1 MRKHVSN
8 LCQRVLSLLLALV
21 LCLGVFPLPAIVSA
35 EETTVVDVGDE
46 QTNTPKSEQYSA
58 GDTTAGKDAGIYYQD
73 FSTAENVDNWMLGG
87 DNGKIGFEDGK
98 LSLQQVN
105 TAGSAHAAF
114 YDNSSPLIENGFVE
128 TVMTAQQRNRTGIA
142 FRYQDANRFAA
153 ICYDEWNG
161 WQWSMGG
168 GSYGYLGVKSP
179 AVENGQPIKV
189 RVEFEGAHIKII
201 LNDKPAYEGDIAAL
215 DIGAGKLG
223 ARMWG
228 EAEGGGH
235 AHFDYFKY
243 GKNVVSTV
251 TPNQL
256 KIAEEQW
263 GVEDVTLTMNLGAG
277 DSLMEIKNGE
287 AALVEGEDY
296 TVEDSTVTIKSTYFT
311 DGADRISLTF
321 NFALSASAQVTLLK
335 NKAYE
340 AVEYSNNFMTLEG
353 LVKKSGSGSFSLDED
368 GSLRI
373 QGETVLVDE
382 NSPVLT
388 DGEVEFVLEPM
399 NDRGGFG
406 LVFRANGDDWTG
418 FQCVDTRRSAFVYAG
433 WNLKTSDG
441 VNDMIW
447 DDSTIP
453 MSMRE
458 YKIKFR
464 FEGNVGTLYVDGQ
477 EAYTFETDKLNA
489 IPGQIGIMTMGQTD
503 VKIKELSCRSLQPL
517 DTTKASE
524 EQDVILSS
532 DEMTVKLDGA
542 FPRVLEY
549 NMAGKTMYG
558 QVEPKYYAMVNA
570 VNYPATAVV
579 GEKTDTSVTYRV
591 TVEEA
596 AVAFNVVYTLSGA
609 SLKME
614 INNIDETNTR
624 VYSLG
629 FPENCMISVKS
640 TQNGAKLDAAV
651 PWKPLNQ
658 STVDDVTDAH
668 YDLSRAVGGSAYKYA
683 NIPIFTADGLS
694 ASMVNTLVKN
704 LQEFAFQSFT
714 TAEGE
719 TYTGAWSTEFVYRG
733 WGFGD
738 EGQGDPVTTPV
749 EELSCTVVLTQDRND
764 DKIVDWQDGALALNT
779 VRDPMPGSDRLQ
791 DSFVHIAMN
800 FASGA
805 QQPFLR
811 IGDNLKKV
819 YLATDGF
826 GQMLIIKGY
835 NSEGHDSGHSEASDV
850 NMRAGGAKDF
860 QTLAENAKNYNAYVG
875 GHVNVSNMFPEAET
889 WDPRY
894 AAADNHTWGGWLDNG
909 CDIKRENFISDG
921 LMDKEFNELSE
932 QVPDMGLAYLDTFVD
947 YRFAAYRICENFK
960 EHGWTIFN
968 ENRAMLDKYCSWVHW
983 PGVSSTIHRFV
994 HHQEKDVYTDNNL
1007 LWGGRSPN
1015 DGGSGFMSWQHRN
1028 DYNGTIRYFFTTQL
1042 PYRYLMNHEL
1052 LKLGDNEAI
1061 FAGGVRTT
1069 SDKKIYKDD
1078 KLIANGNGLLFIPWF
1093 DQTEEG
1099 ATDPDDAYKI
1109 YHWNSQGGPSTW
1121 DLPDSWSGQ
1130 TEVKLYRLTDTGK
1143 TDEKTLKVEDGK
1155 VTIDAQANTPY
1166 VLYKGN
1172 ENASAVEVTDWSY
1185 GSAVKDASF
1194 ISHTFDSWIRG
1205 AENAE
1210 SISIQHTNFGKC
1222 YLSIDGAADSEV
1234 TQTITLTPGQKY
1246 EISVWAEVGN
1256 GKQAVIE
1263 VDLPDGTKVS
1273 NYMDESPLVNGD
1285 LNSALKNT
1293 KYLRMAV
1300 IFTMPAGSN
1309 TTATLHLKGL
1319 GGSDNGYAHFTDVRA
1334 VESTRPELEE
1344 GYILNEDFENVS
1356 EGWGPFYPT
1365 GTNIEKIHLSETN
1378 EGYTTDTL
1386 DGHWSLKCKGNGMRT
1401 VPFTLRFEP
1410 TRKYVIEFLSNG
1422 GGTITIRNE
1431 SGSEVL
1437 LNESMKDGANK
1448 FEFTTGSGDDYYIR
1462 LDSPQIL
1469 DNIKVYSIVD
1479 TTPPTTPENLT
1490 ATLDQNKVWVNLTWD
1505 AASDADSGVSGYKV
1519 YRDGVLLATVGNTT
1533 TYTDKATVDETKYVY
1548 SVSAVNGGG
1557 TEGEKSEEASVTT
1570 GILAP
1575 VVENVTLL
1583 NPTTAVVAFNKS
1595 MDKTSAETVSNYQIT
1610 NSQTVTITRAVLSA
1624 DGKQVTLSLRGLTAS
1639 DSVVLQIGSVKDSTG
1654 EASIESDAT
1663 YSLTLLAHYYK
1674 LDEVEGTTYQDEIG
1688 DKDGTKSGNVTVADG
1703 KEGKAADF
1711 SSGGAS
1717 VDLPNDVLNGLEEYT
1732 LTTWIKWNGAGS
1744 GSQTIF
1750 SNNSSGNRN
1759 SPGVWLRLNDGTIT
1773 ADNLNGGSVNSGSTK
1788 VAANEWAHVA
1798 VVRRID
1804 GTDLYVNGE
1813 LVGTGTATIRLGD
1826 NGTHIGRNSDNKGWY
1841 GHDFHGAID
1850 EFKIFKTA
1858 LNAAEV
1864 AEVAGLGHT
1873 HAYTVRN
1880 YDETNHWMEC
1890 ACGEK
1895 DAGSVEAHTFGEGV
1909 LNEDG
1914 TKYTYTCTVCGY
1926 EKTEDVEHEHD
1937 YTVRKYDE
1945 TNHWMEC
1952 ACGEKDAGSVEAHTF
1967 GEGVLNE
1974 DGTKYTYT
1982 CTVCG
1987 YEKTEDVEH
1996 EHDYTVRKYDETN
2009 HWLECA
2015 CGERDADSVEAHTFG
2030 EGELNED
2037 GTKYTYTCTVCGYEK
2052 TEDVEPPEVVHVTSV
2067 TLNRENVTLTVS
2079 ESMRLYATVSPEDAD
2094 NREVH
2099 WASSNPTVARV
2110 SDDGTIVALR
2120 RGQAIITVTTE
2131 DGGYTDTCVVNVRN
2145 RTILPILPSD
2155 PKPVE
2160 PSEPEGYYDVSVG
2173 DWYYDAVSYV
2183 TEEGLMTGVGNGK
2196 FNPDGAVT
2204 RAMVWTVL
2212 ARMDGENTDGGATWY
2227 SKAQSWAMRTGVSD
2241 GTNPMGSITRE
2252 QLAAMLYRYEGSP
2265 AVSGNLGAYPDAN
2278 TVSDWAVD
2286 AMVWA
2291 TEEGIINGMN
2301 GHLKPQDGATRA
2313 QLAAMLQRFVEIQ

>member
-223 ARMWG
+223 A
-228 EAEGGGH
+228 
-235 AHFDYFKY
+235 
-243 GKNVVSTV
+243 
-251 TPNQL
+251 
-256 KIAEEQW
+256 
-263 GVEDVTLTMNLGAG
+263 
-277 DSLMEIKNGE
+277 
-287 AALVEGEDY
+287 
-296 TVEDSTVTIKSTYFT
+296 
-311 DGADRISLTF
+311 
-321 NFALSASAQVTLLK
+321 
-335 NKAYE
+335 
-340 AVEYSNNFMTLEG
+340 
-353 LVKKSGSGSFSLDED
+353 
-368 GSLRI
+368 LRI

-1078 KLIANGNGLLFIPWF
+1078 KLIANGNGLLFSPWF
-1093 DQTEEG
+1093 DQPE
-1099 ATDPDDAYKI
+1099 AA
-1109 YHWNSQGGPSTW
+1109 
-1121 DLPDSWSGQ
+1121 
-1130 TEVKLYRLTDTGK
+1130 R
-1143 TDEKTLKVEDGK
+1143 
-1155 VTIDAQANTPY
+1155 
-1166 VLYKGN
+1166 VL
-1172 ENASAVEVTDWSY
+1172 
-1185 GSAVKDASF
+1185 
-1194 ISHTFDSWIRG
+1194 
-1205 AENAE
+1205 
-1210 SISIQHTNFGKC
+1210 
-1222 YLSIDGAADSEV
+1222 
-1234 TQTITLTPGQKY
+1234 
-1246 EISVWAEVGN
+1246 
-1256 GKQAVIE
+1256 
-1263 VDLPDGTKVS
+1263 GT
-1273 NYMDESPLVNGD
+1273 
-1285 LNSALKNT
+1285 
-1293 KYLRMAV
+1293 
-1300 IFTMPAGSN
+1300 
-1309 TTATLHLKGL
+1309 
-1319 GGSDNGYAHFTDVRA
+1319 
-1334 VESTRPELEE
+1334 
-1344 GYILNEDFENVS
+1344 
-1356 EGWGPFYPT
+1356 
-1365 GTNIEKIHLSETN
+1365 
-1378 EGYTTDTL
+1378 
-1386 DGHWSLKCKGNGMRT
+1386 C
-1401 VPFTLRFEP
+1401 
-1410 TRKYVIEFLSNG
+1410 
-1422 GGTITIRNE
+1422 
-1431 SGSEVL
+1431 
-1437 LNESMKDGANK
+1437 
-1448 FEFTTGSGDDYYIR
+1448 
-1462 LDSPQIL
+1462 
-1469 DNIKVYSIVD
+1469 
-1479 TTPPTTPENLT
+1479 LT
-1490 ATLDQNKVWVNLTWD
+1490 A
-1505 AASDADSGVSGYKV
+1505 
-1519 YRDGVLLATVGNTT
+1519 
-1533 TYTDKATVDETKYVY
+1533 
-1548 SVSAVNGGG
+1548 
-1557 TEGEKSEEASVTT
+1557 
-1570 GILAP
+1570 
-1575 VVENVTLL
+1575 
-1583 NPTTAVVAFNKS
+1583 
-1595 MDKTSAETVSNYQIT
+1595 
-1610 NSQTVTITRAVLSA
+1610 
-1624 DGKQVTLSLRGLTAS
+1624 
-1639 DSVVLQIGSVKDSTG
+1639 
-1654 EASIESDAT
+1654 
-1663 YSLTLLAHYYK
+1663 
-1674 LDEVEGTTYQDEIG
+1674 
-1688 DKDGTKSGNVTVADG
+1688 
-1703 KEGKAADF
+1703 
-1711 SSGGAS
+1711 
-1717 VDLPNDVLNGLEEYT
+1717 
-1732 LTTWIKWNGAGS
+1732 
-1744 GSQTIF
+1744 
-1750 SNNSSGNRN
+1750 
-1759 SPGVWLRLNDGTIT
+1759 
-1773 ADNLNGGSVNSGSTK
+1773 
-1788 VAANEWAHVA
+1788 
-1798 VVRRID
+1798 
-1804 GTDLYVNGE
+1804 
-1813 LVGTGTATIRLGD
+1813 
-1826 NGTHIGRNSDNKGWY
+1826 
-1841 GHDFHGAID
+1841 
-1850 EFKIFKTA
+1850 
-1858 LNAAEV
+1858 
-1864 AEVAGLGHT
+1864 
-1873 HAYTVRN
+1873 
-1880 YDETNHWMEC
+1880 
-1890 ACGEK
+1890 
-1895 DAGSVEAHTFGEGV
+1895 
-1909 LNEDG
+1909 
-1914 TKYTYTCTVCGY
+1914 
-1926 EKTEDVEHEHD
+1926 
-1937 YTVRKYDE
+1937 
-1945 TNHWMEC
+1945 
-1952 ACGEKDAGSVEAHTF
+1952 
-1967 GEGVLNE
+1967 
-1974 DGTKYTYT
+1974 
-1982 CTVCG
+1982 
-1987 YEKTEDVEH
+1987 
-1996 EHDYTVRKYDETN
+1996 
-2009 HWLECA
+2009 
-2015 CGERDADSVEAHTFG
+2015 
-2030 EGELNED
+2030 
-2037 GTKYTYTCTVCGYEK
+2037 
-2052 TEDVEPPEVVHVTSV
+2052 
-2067 TLNRENVTLTVS
+2067 
-2079 ESMRLYATVSPEDAD
+2079 
-2094 NREVH
+2094 
-2099 WASSNPTVARV
+2099 
-2110 SDDGTIVALR
+2110 
-2120 RGQAIITVTTE
+2120 
-2131 DGGYTDTCVVNVRN
+2131 
-2145 RTILPILPSD
+2145 
-2155 PKPVE
+2155 
-2160 PSEPEGYYDVSVG
+2160 
-2173 DWYYDAVSYV
+2173 
-2183 TEEGLMTGVGNGK
+2183 
-2196 FNPDGAVT
+2196 GAVRPKSSST
-2204 RAMVWTVL
+2204 A
-2212 ARMDGENTDGGATWY
+2212 
-2227 SKAQSWAMRTGVSD
+2227 
-2241 GTNPMGSITRE
+2241 
-2252 QLAAMLYRYEGSP
+2252 
-2265 AVSGNLGAYPDAN
+2265 
-2278 TVSDWAVD
+2278 
-2286 AMVWA
+2286 
-2291 TEEGIINGMN
+2291 
-2301 GHLKPQDGATRA
+2301 
-2313 QLAAMLQRFVEIQ
+2313 

>member
-73 FSTAENVDNWMLGG
+73 FSTAENVDNWKLSGI
-87 DNGKIGFEDGK
+87 NGKVALEDGK
-98 LSLQQVN
+98 LSLEQYN
-105 TAGSAHAAF
+105 SAEDVTNAVF
-114 YDNSSPLIENGFVE
+114 YDENSPTFENGFVE
-128 TVMTAQQRNRTGIA
+128 TVITPKSEARTAIA
-142 FRYQDANRFAA
+142 FRYQNFNTYAA
-153 ICYDEWNG
+153 IGYEGWWNG
-161 WQWSMGG
+161 WMWSMGG
-168 GSYGYLGVKSP
+168 GQWGKLDTFEHPMEIDK
-179 AVENGQPIKV
+179 PIKV
-189 RVEFEGAHIKII
+189 RVEFEGAHIKLFVDGDLIFDGDVPE
-201 LNDKPAYEGDIAAL
+201 LN
-215 DIGAGKLG
+215 IGAGQLG

-228 EAEGGGH
+228 GSDPENNNAGH
-235 AHFDYFKY
+235 LHFDYFKY
-243 GKNVVSTV
+243 GENVVSTV
-251 TPNQL
+251 TPTQV
-256 KIAEEQW
+256 KIAEDDW
-263 GVEDVTLTMNLGAG
+263 GVQDVTLTMNLGEG
-277 DSLMEIKNGE
+277 DSLVKIKNGE

-549 NMAGKTMYG
+549 NMASKTMYG

-591 TVEEA
+591 TVEKV
-596 AVAFNVVYTLSGA
+596 AVTFDVVYTLSGA

-614 INNIDETNTR
+614 IKNIDETNTR

-658 STVDDVTDAH
+658 DAVDDVTDAH
-668 YDLSRAVGGSAYKYA
+668 YDLSSAVGGSAYKYA

-764 DKIVDWQDGALALNT
+764 DNIVDWQDGALALNS
-779 VRDPMPGSDRLQ
+779 VREQLPGADLLQ

-819 YLATDGF
+819 YLTTDGF
-826 GQMLIIKGY
+826 GQMLLIKGY

-850 NMRAGGAKDF
+850 NTRAGGAEDF
-860 QTLAENAKNYNAYVG
+860 ETLAQNAQAYNAYVG

-889 WDPRY
+889 WNPRY
-894 AAADNHTWGGWLDNG
+894 AGADNHTWGGWLDDG

-921 LMDKEFNELSE
+921 LMDSEFDSLSE
-932 QVPDMGLAYLDTFVD
+932 QVPDMGLVYLDTFVD
-947 YRFAAYRICENFK
+947 YRFSSYRVGENFEK
-960 EHGWTIFN
+960 QGWAVWT
-968 ENRAMLDKYCSWVHW
+968 ENRAMLDKYTTWVHW

-1028 DYNGTIRYFFTTQL
+1028 DYNGTIQYFFTTQL

-1069 SDKKIYKDD
+1069 SDKKIYKDN

-1121 DLPDSWSGQ
+1121 DLPNSWSGQ

-1143 TDEKTLKVEDGK
+1143 TGEKTLEVEDGK

-1185 GSAVKDASF
+1185 GSAVEDASF
-1194 ISHTFDSWIRG
+1194 ISHSF
-1205 AENAE
+1205 ENWTPSVTEAA
-1210 SISIQHTNFGKC
+1210 SIQHTDFGKC
-1222 YLSIDGAADSEV
+1222 YLSLDGAVDSEV

-1256 GKQAVIE
+1256 GKQAMIE

-1319 GGSDNGYAHFTDVRA
+1319 GGNDDGYAHFTDVRA

-1344 GYILNEDFENVS
+1344 SYILNEDFENVS

-1378 EGYTTDTL
+1378 EGYTSDTL

-1410 TRKYVIEFLSNG
+1410 NRKYFIEFLSKG
-1422 GGTITIRNE
+1422 GGTISIRNE
-1431 SGSEVL
+1431 AGSEVL
-1437 LNESMKDGANK
+1437 LSESMKDGENK

-1462 LDSPQIL
+1462 LDYPQIL

-1490 ATLDQNKVWVNLTWD
+1490 ATLDQNKVWVKLTWD
-1505 AASDADSGVSGYKV
+1505 AASDADSGVSGYNV
-1519 YRDGVLLATVGNTT
+1519 YRNGELLATVGNTT
-1533 TYTDKATVDETKYVY
+1533 TYTDKATADETEYVY

-1557 TEGEKSEEASVTT
+1557 TEGEKSKEASVTT

-1575 VVENVTLL
+1575 VVENVALL
-1583 NPTTAVVAFNKS
+1583 NPTTAVVSFNKS
-1595 MDKTSAETVSNYQIT
+1595 MDKSSAETVSNYQIT

-1624 DGKQVTLSLRGLTAS
+1624 DGKQVTLSLRGLTVS

-1674 LDEVEGTTYQDEIG
+1674 LDEAEGTTYQDEIG
-1688 DKDGTKSGNVTVADG
+1688 DKDGTKRGNVTVADG

-1717 VDLPNDVLNGLEEYT
+1717 VDLPNDVFSGLEEYT
-1732 LTTWIKWNGAGS
+1732 LTTWIKWNGASS

-1750 SNNSSGNRN
+1750 SNNSSGDAN

-1773 ADNLNGGSVNSGSTK
+1773 ADNLNGGSVDSGSTK

-1826 NGTHIGRNSDNKGWY
+1826 NGTHIGCNSDNKGWY

-1890 ACGEK
+1890 TCGER
-1895 DAGSVEAHTFGEGV
+1895 DADSVEAHTFGEGV

-1926 EKTEDVEHEHD
+1926 EKTEDVEHEH
-1937 YTVRKYDE
+1937 E
-1945 TNHWMEC
+1945 
-1952 ACGEKDAGSVEAHTF
+1952 
-1967 GEGVLNE
+1967 
-1974 DGTKYTYT
+1974 
-1982 CTVCG
+1982 
-1987 YEKTEDVEH
+1987 
-1996 EHDYTVRKYDETN
+1996 YTVRKYDETN

-2160 PSEPEGYYDVSVG
+2160 PSEPDDYYDVSVG
-2173 DWYYDAVSYV
+2173 DWYYEAVSYV

-2196 FNPDGAVT
+2196 FNPNGAVT

-2265 AVSGNLGAYPDAN
+2265 AVSGNLNAYPDAN
-2278 TVSDWAVD
+2278 EVSDWAVD

-2291 TEEGIINGMN
+2291 TQEGIINGMN
-2301 GHLKPQDGATRA
+2301 GYLKPQAGATRA